1 MGSGKSDKAM
11 KGIVIA
17 CHGDLADG
25 FVSAAEMILGEVD
38 NLKAVSVDVTQEPE
52 TIQETIREAIRSV
65 DQGDGVFILTDLFG
79 GTPANVS
86 LTFLDPNN
94 IEIITGIN
102 LPLVIKLLKD
112 RDKYPMEALKE
123 RLIQSAVKN
132 ILNPSDVLNLGK
144 PE

>member
-1 MGSGKSDKAM
+1 M

>member
-1 MGSGKSDKAM
+1 MDLEISDRKM

-38 NLKAVSVDVTQEPE
+38 NVSAVSVDVTQEPE
-52 TIQETIREAIRSV
+52 TIQDTIREAIRSV
-65 DQGDGVFILTDLFG
+65 DQNDGVFILTDLFG

-86 LTFLDPNN
+86 LSFLEPNRV
-94 IEIITGIN
+94 EIITGIN

-112 RDKYPMEALKE
+112 REKYPMEELKVK
-123 RLIQSAVKN
+123 LIQSAVKN
-132 ILNPSDVLNLGK
+132 ILNPSDVLNVGK
-144 PE
+144 SK

>member
-1 MGSGKSDKAM
+1 M

-25 FVSAAEMILGEVD
+25 FVSAAEMILGKVD
-38 NLKAVSVDVTQEPE
+38 NVKAVSVDVTQEPE
-52 TIQETIREAIRSV
+52 TIQEIIQEAIRSV

-94 IEIITGIN
+94 VEIITGIN

-112 RDKYPMEALKE
+112 REKYPMEALKKK
-123 RLIQSAVKN
+123 LIESAVKN
-132 ILNPSDVLNLGK
+132 ILNPSDVLSVGK
-144 PE
+144 S